1 MPEGFMCGVWVALED
16 MDMDNGPLVYY
27 PGSHQLP

>member
-16 MDMDNGPLVYY
+16 MDMENGPLVYY
-27 PGSHQLP
+27 PGSHKLP